1 MAQKVTPNLVFTV
14 RRHEPELIAPSKPTP
29 HEFKLLSDI
38 DDQHSLRLHFP
49 VVQFYPSNKENVH
62 SDPVK
67 VIRDALAEAL
77 VFYYPFAGQLREVSG
92 GKLVVD
98 CTGEGVLFIEA
109 DADVRMEQ
117 FGEALHPPFPCVEE
131 LLYNVPSSDGI
142 LNSPL
147 LLIQVTRLLCG
158 GFIFA
163 LRLNHTMSDALGL
176 VQFMMAISEIA
187 RGAHTLSVQPV
198 WQRELLNARDPPRV
212 TCTHHEYD
220 EVANTKD
227 TVASLLVDVDYRSFT
242 FGPTE
247 LLALRKFVPTHLSK
261 CSTFD
266 VLEHLQCN
274 YEVEKNEIQS
284 MLALE
289 MLLTACLWR
298 CRTIAL
304 QLDLDEEVRF
314 LCHVNARSILDMSL
328 PAGYYG
334 NAFVF
339 PAAISTVKNL
349 SQNSLGYALELVMK
363 AKSSVTTEYVRSV
376 ADLMVTRGR
385 PPLQAAGSWLVSD
398 FTRVGLRDVDFGWG
412 KAVYGGMATGRVGD
426 IPGLF
431 NLFVPFRDNKGEN
444 VVVVP
449 LCLPAAAMERFV
461 KVLGSMLVGNHQ
473 LVNGTASC
481 QIISAL

>member
-29 HEFKLLSDI
+29 HEFKLLSDF
-38 DDQHSLRLHFP
+38 DDQHTLRFQIP
-49 VVQFYPSNKENVH
+49 VIIFYPSNRENVN

-67 VIRDALAEAL
+67 VIKHALAEAL
-77 VFYYPFAGQLREVSG
+77 VFYYPFAGRLREVSG

-109 DADVRMEQ
+109 DADVRIEQ

-131 LLYNVPSSDGI
+131 LIYNVPGSDGI

-163 LRLNHTMSDALGL
+163 LRLNHTMTDGPGL
-176 VQFMMAISEIA
+176 VQFMMAIGEIA
-187 RGAHTLSVQPV
+187 RGARTLSVQPV
-198 WQRELLNARDPPRV
+198 WQRELLNARDPPHV

-220 EVANTKD
+220 EVADTKD
-227 TVASLLVDVDYRSFT
+227 TNASLLVDVDRRSFT

-247 LLALRKFVPTHLSK
+247 LLALRKFVPKHLSK

-266 VLEHLQCN
+266 
-274 YEVEKNEIQS
+274 I
-284 MLALE
+284 
-289 MLLTACLWR
+289 LTACLWR

-304 QLDLDEEVRF
+304 QLDPDEEVRF
-314 LCHVNARSILDMSL
+314 LCLVNARRRLDIPL

-339 PAAISTVKNL
+339 PAAISTVKKL
-349 SQNSLGYALELVMK
+349 SQNSLGYAMELVMK
-363 AKSSVTTEYVRSV
+363 AKSSVTNEYVRSV

-385 PPLQAAGSWLVSD
+385 PPVHITGSWLVSD
-398 FTRVGLRDVDFGWG
+398 NTRAGYRDVDFGWG
-412 KAVYGGMATGRVGD
+412 KAVYGGLAMGQVGD
-426 IPGLF
+426 VPGF
-431 NLFVPFRDNKGEN
+431 INFYMEFRNNKGEN
-444 VVVVP
+444 AVVVP
-449 LCLPAAAMERFV
+449 ICLPAAAMERFV
-461 KVLGSMLVGNHQ
+461 KVLGSMLLGNDQ
-473 LVNGTASC
+473 LVNGTAFC
-481 QIISAL
+481 QIMSAL

>member
-77 VFYYPFAGQLREVSG
+77 VFYYPFAGRLREVSG

-98 CTGEGVLFIEA
+98 CTGEGALFIEA

-131 LLYNVPSSDGI
+131 LLYNVPGSDGI

-163 LRLNHTMSDALGL
+163 LRLNHTMSDGLGL
-176 VQFMMAISEIA
+176 VQFMMAI
-187 RGAHTLSVQPV
+187 
-198 WQRELLNARDPPRV
+198 
-212 TCTHHEYD
+212 
-220 EVANTKD
+220 
-227 TVASLLVDVDYRSFT
+227 VDVDHRSFT

-247 LLALRKFVPTHLSK
+247 LLALRKLVPKHLSK

-266 VLEHLQCN
+266 V
-274 YEVEKNEIQS
+274 
-284 MLALE
+284 
-289 MLLTACLWR
+289 LTACLWR

-304 QLDLDEEVRF
+304 QLDPDEEVRF
-314 LCHVNARSILDMSL
+314 LGIVNARGRLDMSL

-339 PAAISTVKNL
+339 PAAVSTVKKL
-349 SQNSLGYALELVMK
+349 SQNSLGYALELVMT

-398 FTRVGLRDVDFGWG
+398 LTRVGSRDVDFGWG
-412 KAVYGGMATGRVGD
+412 KAVYGGVATGWVGD
-426 IPGLF
+426 IPGLINF
-431 NLFVPFRDNKGEN
+431 FVPFRNNKGEN

-481 QIISAL
+481 QIKSAL

>member
-1 MAQKVTPNLVFTV
+1 MAQKVTPNLVFAV

-29 HEFKLLSDI
+29 HEFKLLSDF
-38 DDQHSLRLHFP
+38 DDQHSLRIQIP
-49 VVQFYPSNKENVH
+49 VLQFYPSNKENVH

-67 VIRDALAEAL
+67 VIRDALADVL
-77 VFYYPFAGQLREVSG
+77 VFYYPFAGRLREVSG

-131 LLYNVPSSDGI
+131 LLYNVPGSDGI

-163 LRLNHTMSDALGL
+163 LRLNHTMSDGLGL
-176 VQFMMAISEIA
+176 VQFMMAIGEIA

-227 TVASLLVDVDYRSFT
+227 TIASLLVDVDHRSFT

-247 LLALRKFVPTHLSK
+247 LLALRKLVPKHLSK

-266 VLEHLQCN
+266 
-274 YEVEKNEIQS
+274 I
-284 MLALE
+284 
-289 MLLTACLWR
+289 LTACLWR

-304 QLDLDEEVRF
+304 QLDPDEEVRF
-314 LCHVNARSILDMSL
+314 LGIVNARGRLDMSL

-339 PAAISTVKNL
+339 PAAVSTVKKL
-349 SQNSLGYALELVMK
+349 SQNSLGYALELVMT

-398 FTRVGLRDVDFGWG
+398 LTRVGSRDVDFGWG
-412 KAVYGGMATGRVGD
+412 KAVYGGVATGWVGD
-426 IPGLF
+426 IPGLINF
-431 NLFVPFRDNKGEN
+431 FVPFRNNKGEN